1 MKGALHMN
9 TYGLTGRIVI
19 PGNPEYD
26 LAREEFNTRY
36 DLFPAI
42 INFCQTAK
50 DVSNAIRW
58 ARKKNIRFRIRT
70 GRHSYEAYSS
80 LDSGLVIDISEI
92 NKVEV
97 DHKTKT
103 GRLGAGAL
111 LFPLYEKL
119 YEEGFTIPGGTCPSV
134 GLSGLTLGGG
144 WGMLTRPF
152 GMLIDQ
158 LLELEMI
165 DAKGNIIIAN
175 REENSDL
182 FWASRGG
189 GGGNFGVVTSF
200 LFSLIPIKR
209 VSVFKITWDWGGFE
223 NVVDSWQKWAPYTD
237 VRLTAI
243 IDLLTKD
250 VRELRALGEFTGD
263 KAELRQLLEPLIKA
277 YPPKV
282 VELKNVPYIDAVKM
296 FGGMMPGMEEYAVN
310 HGDPDA
316 HPFKNTGAFAK
327 HQLPKEA
334 IQRLKKFLSNSP
346 SIENKVQLQALCG
359 NAACEKSTD
368 TAYVHREALFSLLYI
383 TKWENDSEANI
394 NSRWVEDLRNSLLPF
409 ADGAYVNFHD
419 NCIKDW
425 LEQCY
430 FFNLPRLIKV
440 KTKYD
445 PENVFNFPLGIP
457 VDNT

>member
-1 MKGALHMN
+1 MN
-9 TYGLTGRIVI
+9 TYGLTGRIVT
-19 PGNPEYD
+19 PGSPDYD
-26 LAREEFNTRY
+26 LAREEFNTRFN
-36 DLFPAI
+36 LFPLI
-42 INFCQTAK
+42 INFCETTK

-58 ARKKNIRFRIRT
+58 ARKKRVKFRIRT

-80 LDSGLVIDISEI
+80 LDGGLVIDISEL
-92 NKVEV
+92 NEVKV
-97 DHKTKT
+97 DRKSKTAI
-103 GRLGAGAL
+103 LGAGAL

-144 WGMLTRPF
+144 WGMLTRQY

-158 LLELEMI
+158 LLELEMV
-165 DAKGNIIIAN
+165 DAHGNIIIAN
-175 REENSDL
+175 KHKNEDL

-200 LFSLIPIKR
+200 RFKVVPVNNVAI
-209 VSVFKITWDWGGFE
+209 FKITWDFKGFE
-223 NVVDSWQKWAPYTD
+223 KVVEAWQKWAPHTD

-250 VRELRALGEFTGD
+250 IGELRALGEFLGSTD
-263 KAELRQLLEPLIKA
+263 ELKKLLKPLLIA
-277 YPPKV
+277 YPPKE
-282 VELKNVPYIDAVKM
+282 VEVKKVPYIDAVKI
-296 FGGMMPGMEEYAVN
+296 FGGMMPGMMEYAVN

-327 HQLPKEA
+327 KQLPVRAIKKLKE
-334 IQRLKKFLSNSP
+334 FLSNSP
-346 SIENKVQLQALCG
+346 SIENKVQLQALAG
-359 NAACEKSTD
+359 NAACIGPTE

-383 TKWENDSEANI
+383 TKWENESEADI
-394 NSRWVEDLRNSLLPF
+394 NTRWVERLRNSLLPY

-419 NCIKDW
+419 NCIKNW

-430 FFNLPRLIKV
+430 FVNLPRLIEV

-445 PENVFNFPLGIP
+445 PKNVFTFPLGIP
-457 VDNT
+457 TATTIV